1 MERKGALV
9 IAFLI
14 TGLIVGN
21 YLFFT
26 DAGVVRE
33 RVEISRVLD
42 GDTVDLVDGRRIRLL
57 NINTPEKG
65 LAYSDL
71 AKEFLSEFTNVEL
84 ETAGLDRYERTL
96 GKIYS
101 GEKYLNL
108 EIVRSGMAHTYL
120 VADSE
125 NSLFARA
132 ERDARE
138 NEGGIWKMS
147 SNALCISAEINK
159 YDEYVEITD
168 SCDVDFTGWILK
180 DESTKSYKFSED
192 VGKSFILHSG
202 KGSDT
207 ATDIYWGKEQHIWN
221 DDHDEIFIRD
231 ADGFLAYYDSYG

>member
-71 AKEFLSEFTNVEL
+71 AKEFLSEFTNV
-84 ETAGLDRYERTL
+84 
-96 GKIYS
+96 
-101 GEKYLNL
+101 
-108 EIVRSGMAHTYL
+108 
-120 VADSE
+120 
-125 NSLFARA
+125 
-132 ERDARE
+132 
-138 NEGGIWKMS
+138 
-147 SNALCISAEINK
+147 
-159 YDEYVEITD
+159 
-168 SCDVDFTGWILK
+168 
-180 DESTKSYKFSED
+180 
-192 VGKSFILHSG
+192 
-202 KGSDT
+202 
-207 ATDIYWGKEQHIWN
+207 
-221 DDHDEIFIRD
+221 
-231 ADGFLAYYDSYG
+231 